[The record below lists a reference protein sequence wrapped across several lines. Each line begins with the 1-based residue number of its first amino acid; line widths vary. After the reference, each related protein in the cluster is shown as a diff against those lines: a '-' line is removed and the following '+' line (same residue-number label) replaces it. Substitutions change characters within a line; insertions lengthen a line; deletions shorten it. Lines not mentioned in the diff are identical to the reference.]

1 MAPLIRCKLCW
12 RVTLVVFASILAIET
27 VILLP
32 SYWHYRDDRIALR
45 TSMAEAAVHA
55 ALGAQR
61 NREPTT
67 ANLAAIAR
75 AVLSDPQIGGLRF
88 LYAGCRPISGSGS
101 GNVSF
106 ASRGPNCTPVTETE
120 VRENCI
126 FVKMP
131 VRYGPARFAEV
142 AVDGR
147 TLSHELYAFVLRIA
161 GLVAVIALVV
171 TASTMIV
178 LQMLVLGRL
187 VSLDDSLSHISLDS
201 FNPEERFLRPG
212 PDDELG
218 SVVRR
223 FNSLLRRL
231 ASTLRFLHQKEDQL
245 QRLNV
250 SLEET
255 VQRRTAELE
264 RAKEIAERSNRA
276 KTDFLANMSHE
287 LRTPLNAVIGF
298 SEVMAHETFGPL
310 GNAQYREYAGD
321 IHASGKHLL
330 SIVDTLLNMTAIESG
345 RLALAEE
352 PFDSAYAI
360 EDVLR
365 LTQPFAEER
374 GVRLHREKTE
384 PAILNGDVRLLRQA
398 LVNLVVNALKFTPG
412 HAGKCVTVSAR
423 RRHGYEFQISDEG
436 IGIPADKIELALSP
450 FGQIEAVQSRKFG
463 GVGLGLPL
471 ARNIA
476 AAHGGTLTL
485 ESEVGAGTVVR
496 LILPESRVRGPGT
509 DTENLRKPPDKT
521 RLLPATNIRR
531 DRSRT

>member
-45 TSMAEAAVHA
+45 TSMAGAAVDA
-55 ALGAQR
+55 ALGAER
-61 NREPTT
+61 NRESEATS
-67 ANLAAIAR
+67 LAAIAR

-88 LYAGCRPISGSGS
+88 LDRNCRPIAGSGS
-101 GNVSF
+101 GNLSF
-106 ASRGPNCTPVTETE
+106 PARKLNCTPVAETE
-120 VRENCI
+120 FSKNCI
-126 FVKMP
+126 FVKLP

-142 AVDGR
+142 AVDGH
-147 TLSHELYAFVLRIA
+147 TLNRELYAFVLRIA

-171 TASTMIV
+171 TASTMAV
-178 LQMLVLGRL
+178 LQILVLGRL
-187 VSLDDSLSHISLDS
+187 VSLDHSLSHVSLDS
-201 FNPEERFLRPG
+201 FDPEERLLRPG

-218 SVVRR
+218 SVIRR

-245 QRLNV
+245 QSLNA

-255 VQRRTAELE
+255 VWQRTAELE
-264 RAKEIAERSNRA
+264 RAKEIAEQSNRA

-298 SEVMAHETFGPL
+298 SEVMTHETFGPL
-310 GNAQYREYAGD
+310 GNKQYREYAGD

-352 PFDSAYAI
+352 PFNSGHAI

-365 LTQPFAEER
+365 LAQPFAEER
-374 GVRLHREKTE
+374 GIRLQRETTE

-398 LVNLVVNALKFTPG
+398 LVNLVINALKFTPA
-412 HAGKCVTVSAR
+412 HTGKRVIVSAQHQHR
-423 RRHGYEFQISDEG
+423 GYEFRISDEG
-436 IGIPADKIELALSP
+436 IGIPADKIEFVLSA
-450 FGQIEAVQSRKFG
+450 FGQIEAVHNRKFG

-476 AAHGGTLTL
+476 IAHGGTLIL
-485 ESEVGAGTVVR
+485 ESEVGTGTVVK
-496 LILPESRVRGPGT
+496 LILPEFRVRSFETGSKSFT
-509 DTENLRKPPDKT
+509 QAAR
-521 RLLPATNIRR
+521 
-531 DRSRT
+531 